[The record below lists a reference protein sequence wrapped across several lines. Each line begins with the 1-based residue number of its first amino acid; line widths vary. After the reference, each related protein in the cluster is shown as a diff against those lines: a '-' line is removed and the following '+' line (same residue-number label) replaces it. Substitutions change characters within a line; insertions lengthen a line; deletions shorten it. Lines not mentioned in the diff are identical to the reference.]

1 MINMKSSKS
10 NGTMMTDGGDTPDQ
24 PAYPYGLEIR
34 LDDEGLKKLGIKT
47 PPAVGTRMDLCAM
60 VTVVSA
66 RQEQVKDGTDTS
78 VSLQITDMDLAASV
92 AGTDA
97 AKVLFGKE

>member
-1 MINMKSSKS
+1 VFK
-10 NGTMMTDGGDTPDQ
+10 
-24 PAYPYGLEIR
+24 LE
-34 LDDEGLKKLGIKT
+34 EGWLTVAL
-47 PPAVGTRMDLCAM
+47 LCAM